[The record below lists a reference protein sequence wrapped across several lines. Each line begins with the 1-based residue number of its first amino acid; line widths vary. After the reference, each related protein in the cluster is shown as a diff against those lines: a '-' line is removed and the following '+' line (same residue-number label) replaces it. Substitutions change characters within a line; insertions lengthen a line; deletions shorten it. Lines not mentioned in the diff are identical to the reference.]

1 MRVGNGRVKRA
12 MYPPGFRW
20 STHMGPNVDSDLCMH
35 AHIGFLAQG
44 HIQGEYTDGCTFEYV
59 APQVVTI
66 EPGHDAWVVG
76 DEAAVLI
83 QFDSEEGTARR
94 FGLPARALALGERV
108 RVPDRLRLGLPWTY
122 VFLFVIARMDVSS
135 RSFPARRRSSSP
147 AFSPPRATLY
157 LVLVI
162 LFAAGGAI
170 LGDNVPYWIGRKTGH
185 RIVNRF
191 FKGERRKQIDW
202 AHRQVQERGGY
213 LIIVGRFIPAGRT
226 AVTLS
231 CGMLEMP
238 WRRFI
243 AFDVA
248 AGLVWATYAA
258 MLGYV
263 GGRTFEENPLY
274 GFLLAFAVAL
284 AVTGLV
290 EAYRWLRKRGV
301 LARG

>member
-1 MRVGNGRVKRA
+1 V
-12 MYPPGFRW
+12 FE
-20 STHMGPNVDSDLCMH
+20 SL
-35 AHIGFLAQG
+35 
-44 HIQGEYTDGCTFEYV
+44 TDYV
-59 APQVVTI
+59 S
-66 EPGHDAWVVG
+66 G
-76 DEAAVLI
+76 
-83 QFDSEEGTARR
+83 S
-94 FGLPARALALGERV
+94 
-108 RVPDRLRLGLPWTY
+108 PWTY
-122 VFLFVIARMDVSS
+122 VFLLGISALDVLFPLVPSETSVILGGVLASTGDLV
-135 RSFPARRRSSSP
+135 
-147 AFSPPRATLY
+147 

-162 LFAAGGAI
+162 LFAACGAI
-170 LGDNVPYWIGRKTGH
+170 VGDNAAYWIGRKVGH
-185 RIVNRF
+185 RIVARF

-213 LIIVGRFIPAGRT
+213 LIVVGRFIPAGRT

-263 GGRTFEENPLY
+263 GGETFEENPLY

-290 EAYRWLRKRGV
+290 EGYRWLKKRRV